1 MVSFAD
7 PETGEIDE
15 DMHLQVKINTAP
27 QRNDGIDAPESG
39 ATFAMLLDIMFIDDP
54 KYNLLVCSS
63 NDGKIRMYK
72 YNGVFVCLNSNY
84 CIFEGLKT
92 YQNLCGLMCTHK
104 RHNGKIFVPASDN
117 NQKKDS
123 ELDLKTA
130 QLIIVW
136 DKVNEILYSGERSGL
151 IRIWEQKSVNLKA
164 HQGTP
169 VQDSGQKEKP
179 DSQR

>member
-1 MVSFAD
+1 VVCFAD

-15 DMHLQVKINTAP
+15 DMNLQVKINTTP

-72 YNGVFVCLNSNY
+72 YNG
-84 CIFEGLKT
+84 
-92 YQNLCGLMCTHK
+92 
-104 RHNGKIFVPASDN
+104 KIFVPASDN
-117 NQKKDS
+117 NQKKDY

-151 IRIWEQKSVNLKA
+151 IRIWEQKSV
-164 HQGTP
+164 
-169 VQDSGQKEKP
+169 GQVTKH
-179 DSQR
+179 RNHNTRF

>member
-1 MVSFAD
+1 MSFAD

-72 YNGVFVCLNSNY
+72 YNG
-84 CIFEGLKT
+84 
-92 YQNLCGLMCTHK
+92 
-104 RHNGKIFVPASDN
+104 KIFVPASDN

-151 IRIWEQKSVNLKA
+151 IRIWEQKSVNLYA
-164 HQGTP
+164 HQGTT
-169 VQDSGQKEKP
+169 VQNPRKKEKP
-179 DSQR
+179 NSH

>member
-72 YNGVFVCLNSNY
+72 Y
-84 CIFEGLKT
+84 
-92 YQNLCGLMCTHK
+92 
-104 RHNGKIFVPASDN
+104 NGKIFVPASDN

>member
-15 DMHLQVKINTAP
+15 EMNLQVKINTTA

-72 YNGVFVCLNSNY
+72 YNGKV
-84 CIFEGLKT
+84 
-92 YQNLCGLMCTHK
+92 
-104 RHNGKIFVPASDN
+104 FVPASDN

-151 IRIWEQKSVNLKA
+151 IRIWEQKSVKFFMTS
-164 HQGTP
+164 GTS
-169 VQDSGQKEKP
+169 VQNFREKEK
-179 DSQR
+179 SNCRR

>member
-1 MVSFAD
+1 MSFAD

-15 DMHLQVKINTAP
+15 DMHLHVKINTAP

-72 YNGVFVCLNSNY
+72 YNGKV
-84 CIFEGLKT
+84 
-92 YQNLCGLMCTHK
+92 
-104 RHNGKIFVPASDN
+104 FVPASDN

-151 IRIWEQKSVNLKA
+151 IRIWEQKSVNLEA

-169 VQDSGQKEKP
+169 VQDTRQKEKP
-179 DSQR
+179 HSD